1 MNFPA
6 GTEREMKSSGTI
18 IFRCDL
24 GAKEGWGHVSRCS
37 ALAEAA
43 RERGL
48 ESILLTSGSV
58 GDLPDDLLEPFHCIK
73 ERWFDPGS
81 EEGWLEAV
89 NKRRP
94 VHGVVIDSYDFGR
107 RDLMALSTVLGAGK
121 GKLVLLDDYRGEPQG
136 EVDLMVNPGLGA
148 SSTDYGVGNRVLAG
162 SEYALIRKCF
172 RSRSWA
178 APAESESV
186 ASAIILLGGTDCRN
200 LALKILTYLF
210 EITGGGVEPVLI
222 GGKRGD
228 DRIYIEEAMG
238 RFPRALWLESVDGTE
253 LADFFG
259 RCRWGITTCS
269 VTAYEMATCR
279 LPFLGIVVAKNQ
291 EAMGEAIME
300 RWGMPVLKSEEL
312 TIDRFR
318 SSWSRLNEE
327 FPSRSAEERCDY
339 GGIDGKGAGR
349 VVSEILDIVRGSDLN
364 PGEPGETKR
373 NGDEEERILIPA
385 SRDKDAKGRVT
396 S

>member
-1 MNFPA
+1 M
-6 GTEREMKSSGTI
+6 
-18 IFRCDL
+18 
-24 GAKEGWGHVSRCS
+24 
-37 ALAEAA
+37 
-43 RERGL
+43 
-48 ESILLTSGSV
+48 
-58 GDLPDDLLEPFHCIK
+58 
-73 ERWFDPGS
+73 DPGS
-81 EEGWLEAV
+81 EEEWLEAV
-89 NKRRP
+89 DEMQP
-94 VHGVVIDSYDFGR
+94 ISAVVIDSYLFGGG
-107 RDLMALSTVLGAGK
+107 DLAALRTAFNAGN
-121 GKLVLLDDYRGEPQG
+121 GKVVLLDDYRGEPQR
-136 EVDLMVNPGLGA
+136 EVDLMVNPGLGV

-162 SEYALIRKCF
+162 PEYALIRKCF

-186 ASAIILLGGTDCRN
+186 ASVIILLGGTDCRN
-200 LALKILTYLF
+200 LALKILIYLF

-238 RFPRALWLESVDGTE
+238 RFHRGLWLESVDGTE
-253 LADFFG
+253 LADLFG

-269 VTAYEMATCR
+269 VAAYEMATCR

-291 EAMGEAIME
+291 EAMGEGIAKQ
-300 RWGMPVLKSEEL
+300 WGMPVLKSEEL

-318 SSWSRLNEE
+318 SSWSRLDEE
-327 FPSRSAEERCDY
+327 FPSRSAEERFDY

-349 VVSEILDIVRGSDLN
+349 VVSEILDIVRSSELN

-373 NGDEEERILIPA
+373 NADEEERILTQ
-385 SRDKDAKGRVT
+385 SRKDAKGRVT

>member
-1 MNFPA
+1 
-6 GTEREMKSSGTI
+6 MKSRGTI
-18 IFRCDL
+18 IFLCDL
-24 GAKEGWGHVSRCS
+24 GAKEGWGHVARCS

-43 RERGL
+43 REHDFG
-48 ESILLTSGSV
+48 SILLTPGTIA
-58 GDLPDDLLEPFHCIK
+58 DLPIDLLEPFQRIV
-73 ERWFDPGS
+73 EGWVDPGS

-89 NKRRP
+89 DEMRP
-94 VHGVVIDSYDFGR
+94 FSAVVIDSYLFGGG
-107 RDLMALSTVLGAGK
+107 DLAALRTAFNAGN
-121 GKLVLLDDYRGEPQG
+121 GKVVLLDDYRGEPQG
-136 EVDLMVNPGLGA
+136 EVDLIVNPGLGA

-162 SEYALIRKCF
+162 PEYALIRKCF
-172 RSRSWA
+172 RSRSWTT
-178 APAESESV
+178 PADSESV
-186 ASAIILLGGTDCRN
+186 ASVIILLGGTDCRN

-238 RFPRALWLESVDGTE
+238 RFHRALWLDSVDGTE

-279 LPFLGIVVAKNQ
+279 LPFLGLVVAKNQ

-312 TIDRFR
+312 TIYRFR
-318 SSWSRLNEE
+318 SSWSRLSEE
-327 FPSRSAEERCDY
+327 YPSRSADERYDY
-339 GGIDGKGAGR
+339 GGIDGKGADR
-349 VVSEILDIVRGSDLN
+349 VISEILDIVRGSELN

>member
-1 MNFPA
+1 
-6 GTEREMKSSGTI
+6 MKSRGTI

-24 GAKEGWGHVSRCS
+24 GAEEGWGHVARCS

-43 RERGL
+43 REHDF
-48 ESILLTSGSV
+48 ESILLTPGTIA
-58 GDLPDDLLEPFHCIK
+58 DLPVDLLDPFQCIV
-73 ERWFDPGS
+73 EGWVDPDS
-81 EEGWLEAV
+81 EEEWLEAV
-89 NKRRP
+89 DEMQP
-94 VHGVVIDSYDFGR
+94 ISAVVIDSYLFGGG
-107 RDLMALSTVLGAGK
+107 DLAALRTAFNAGN
-121 GKLVLLDDYRGEPQG
+121 GKVVLLDDYRGEPQR
-136 EVDLMVNPGLGA
+136 EVDLMVNPGLGV

-162 SEYALIRKCF
+162 PEYALIRKCF

-186 ASAIILLGGTDCRN
+186 ASVIILLGGTDCRN
-200 LALKILTYLF
+200 LALKILIYLF

-238 RFPRALWLESVDGTE
+238 RFHRGLWLESVDGTE
-253 LADFFG
+253 LADLFG
-259 RCRWGITTCS
+259 QCRWGITTCS
-269 VTAYEMATCR
+269 VAAYEMATCR

-291 EAMGEAIME
+291 EAMGEGIAKQ
-300 RWGMPVLKSEEL
+300 WGMPVLKSEEL

-318 SSWSRLNEE
+318 SSWSRLDEE
-327 FPSRSAEERCDY
+327 FPSRSAEERFDY

-349 VVSEILDIVRGSDLN
+349 VVSEILDIVRSSELN

-373 NGDEEERILIPA
+373 NADEEERILTQ
-385 SRDKDAKGRVT
+385 SRKDAKGKVT